1 MGFRGKFDFG
11 LLRCSL
17 CSALPLLFAVRL
29 QDPDSS
35 RSLLGI
41 CSLPATRTGGLGP
54 GVPRTARAA
63 ALLWTNALRSC
74 CGIKD
79 APPQRPV
86 LFLSPPAAHRP
97 TDNSRGCSPSPHAHL
112 HARRGIPTQ
121 QSGDPRGALTA
132 APAAPDGG
140 GRSPHRSAAPS
151 PPCPGCQ
158 PPPARSSGRGEG
170 GREGGRE
177 AASPR
182 LPPPPPPRGPEEGL
196 TTRFVQSRAGG
207 SSPTPPPSLPQA
219 MSQPSAEAQHRG
231 AAAVLSIL
239 SAAQDEQSTA
249 GCSQHLPVE
258 GWALPEALRLC
269 QEAAGTPKGAVPQT
283 LSSCCPV
290 PARPKS
296 WQES

>member
-1 MGFRGKFDFG
+1 MTLLYYVVLSVQPFPCICRPAPGPGLISFSFRH
-11 LLRCSL
+11 LLS
-17 CSALPLLFAVRL
+17 P
-29 QDPDSS
+29 
-35 RSLLGI
+35 RSPHGW
-41 CSLPATRTGGLGP
+41 AGP

-63 ALLWTNALRSC
+63 ALLRTNVLRSC

-79 APPQRPV
+79 APSQRPV
-86 LFLSPPAAHRP
+86 LFLSPPTAHRP

-121 QSGDPRGALTA
+121 QNGDPRGALTA
-132 APAAPDGG
+132 APAAPDGGGGG

-196 TTRFVQSRAGG
+196 TTRFARIGAGG
-207 SSPTPPPSLPQA
+207 SSLTPPPSLPQA
-219 MSQPSAEAQHRG
+219 MSQPSAEAQHPFR
-231 AAAVLSIL
+231 
-239 SAAQDEQSTA
+239 SAGRAEHS
-249 GCSQHLPVE
+249 GLLP
-258 GWALPEALRLC
+258 APTC
-269 QEAAGTPKGAVPQT
+269 
-283 LSSCCPV
+283 
-290 PARPKS
+290 
-296 WQES
+296 